1 MDQREMDIKQ
11 TIRDEIM
18 RHVML
23 DKEEKQ
29 KQNQTKNYENQGQQQ
44 LIRMASAATSVED
57 QN

>member
-1 MDQREMDIKQ
+1 MDQREIDIKQ

-29 KQNQTKNYENQGQQQ
+29 K
-44 LIRMASAATSVED
+44 
-57 QN
+57 

>member
-29 KQNQTKNYENQGQQQ
+29 K
-44 LIRMASAATSVED
+44 
-57 QN
+57 

>member
-23 DKEEKQ
+23 DNEEKQ
-29 KQNQTKNYENQGQQQ
+29 K
-44 LIRMASAATSVED
+44 
-57 QN
+57 